1 MLSGTYSCAIDLL
14 PALVIGGVMV
24 GASPIRMVLWYLT
37 MLVVDFMLSSIG
49 MMLEALLPAT
59 AMDMVKA
66 MIQMLLRFAIILVLV
81 GFMLVGYLLG
91 GEGMALVVTSVGSV
105 VLGGLCFVIYP
116 SILHSGVN

>member
-1 MLSGTYSCAIDLL
+1 MI
-14 PALVIGGVMV
+14 